1 MGFRRD
7 RPSAR
12 KFIFQNKKPKTKKK
26 GKRKEKREYIFLK
39 NKMKDQESR
48 IEDQGS
54 RIKDQGLANQQATFY
69 NRKTNKQME
78 QMQSTVSGFVS
89 SGNWPT
95 TPPPS
100 PSSSPPSPPPPSPLP
115 PLPPLLHPLLPP
127 LLLPLPTLNNSGS
140 RE

>member
-1 MGFRRD
+1 
-7 RPSAR
+7 
-12 KFIFQNKKPKTKKK
+12 
-26 GKRKEKREYIFLK
+26 
-39 NKMKDQESR
+39 MKDQESR